1 MSELNSLVTLYN
13 IPQSNLEKQCNDELI
28 LNLTQEIPSFTDAVL
43 CFGFTQ
49 PEIEEL
55 RVNYD
60 TEKSR
65 RLQMLFKWKSKNGSD
80 ATYLAI
86 VKVFLLMGNR
96 GLAEIVMRYVQGNE
110 THVQGNETHVQG
122 NETQPSSFT
131 C

>member
-1 MSELNSLVTLYN
+1 MSELNSLITRYN
-13 IPQSNLEKQCNDELI
+13 IPQSNLEKQCNDELF
-28 LNLTQEIPSFTDAVL
+28 LNLIQEIPSFTDAVL

-49 PEIEEL
+49 PEMEEL

-96 GLAEIVMRYVQGNE
+96 GLAENVMRYVQGNE
-110 THVQGNETHVQG
+110 T
-122 NETQPSSFT
+122 QPPPFNST